1 MKNFTSHINPQIQ
14 LFWNLKVRQP
24 KKLHPKITYSFLFAS
39 LVAPFFLPETSLYTT
54 PSSFSLPKKVKLKQS
69 YLQLSWFF
77 YMNHLQ
83 PNTHKHSKRLRLQI
97 MPCKRKMYTLTKA
110 PMAHKTNSKEQ
121 FNFKFYFYKTTFTAQ
136 VVDNFRP
143 QTVNESLFFLLLYKT
158 TFPVFETNLFYL
170 KSCSVRLPSTATQFF
185 SYNKL

>member
-1 MKNFTSHINPQIQ
+1 MLNFLTKSTPKIQ
-14 LFWNLKVRQP
+14 LFLQHRLNNNTIP
-24 KKLHPKITYSFLFAS
+24 NKITYSFLFTS
-39 LVAPFFLPETSLYTT
+39 LVAPFFLPETGLYTT
-54 PSSFSLPKKVKLKQS
+54 PSSFRLPKKVKLKQS

-77 YMNHLQ
+77 YMSHLQ
-83 PNTHKHSKRLRLQI
+83 PKTNKHAHRLRLQI
-97 MPCKRKMYTLTKA
+97 MPCKRKLYTLTKA

-136 VVDNFRP
+136 IVDNYRP
-143 QTVNESLFFLLLYKT
+143 QTLNETLFFLLLYKT

-170 KSCSVRLPSTATQFF
+170 KSCSVRLPSTAAHFF